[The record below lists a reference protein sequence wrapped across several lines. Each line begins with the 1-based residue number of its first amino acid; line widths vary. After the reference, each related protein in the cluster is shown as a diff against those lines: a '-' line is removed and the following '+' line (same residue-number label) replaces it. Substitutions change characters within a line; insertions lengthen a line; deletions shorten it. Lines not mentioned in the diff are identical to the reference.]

1 MRAGIFIWI
10 AGLTALAACSRE
22 TSPDELGPVAVE
34 PGAPTQDQPARV
46 APSSGS
52 IDAPIPDDVATVIDE
67 MDADKTVSV
76 RVGTKIA
83 VSLVGVP
90 TAGYA
95 WGVEEAPDFL
105 EAAGE
110 TGGPTSIDQLQEG
123 YAGGHHW
130 EVFFF
135 NVASEGSGVLRL
147 EQRRPWET
155 EEPAVDA
162 FSVTIAATAGD

>member
-1 MRAGIFIWI
+1 MRAGVLVWI
-10 AGLTALAACSRE
+10 AGSILLTGCARE
-22 TSPDELGPVAVE
+22 TPADEPAPAARE
-34 PGAPTQDQPARV
+34 PGEPSAEAPAR
-46 APSSGS
+46 ATASAGS
-52 IDAPIPDDVATVIDE
+52 INAPIPDDVVTVIGE
-67 MDADKTVSV
+67 EDADKTVSV
-76 RVGTKIA
+76 RIGTKIA

-110 TGGPTSIDQLQEG
+110 TGGPTTTDQLQEG

-135 NVASEGSGVLRL
+135 NVTAAGSGVLRL

-155 EEPAVDA
+155 DEAPMET
-162 FSVTIAATAGD
+162 FSVTVAAAE